1 MHPVPH
7 PAGLGLCRN
16 ETAFVY
22 DDTGTEVYLG
32 ILSGIRVIDCST
44 YIAAPAAAT
53 ALSDFGADVI
63 KIERPPLGDPYRY
76 LSLSPPMPASEH
88 AYCWILEGRN
98 KRSIALDLNYDEA
111 REALLKL
118 VESADIFITNYQ
130 PPTIAKFR
138 LEYEILNALNPR
150 LIYGQLS
157 GYGETGP
164 DVDKPGYDM
173 TAYWARSGLMATMH
187 NAGADP
193 CQSPP
198 GFGDHPTSMALFA
211 GILLAMY
218 KREKTGLGTKVS
230 TSLIAN
236 GIWSNSC
243 NVQAALAGATFAERW
258 SRKTTVNPLVNHYV
272 TRDGH
277 RIILC
282 CLDVEKDWPR
292 LCQALGLL
300 SFQSDPRFNC
310 NEART
315 MNSVELIAL
324 MDAAVGAVD
333 FTELTKRFHELDV
346 IFGIVPDS
354 EQVSRDLQAEQIGV
368 FAEIADAPGG
378 PIRTVN
384 NPINLRCETK
394 TPPRF
399 APGIGQH
406 TVEILRSLGYDDSAI
421 QKMLEE
427 GAAKG

>member
-1 MHPVPH
+1 M
-7 PAGLGLCRN
+7 
-16 ETAFVY
+16 
-22 DDTGTEVYLG
+22 
-32 ILSGIRVIDCST
+32 IDCST

-98 KRSIALDLNYDEA
+98 KRSVALDLNHTEA
-111 REALLKL
+111 RDALLKL
-118 VESADIFITNYQ
+118 VQSADVFITNYQ
-130 PPTIAKFR
+130 PPLISKFR
-138 LEYEILNALNPR
+138 LEYETLSALNPR

-218 KREKTGLGTKVS
+218 QREKTGLGTKVS

-243 NVQAALAGATFAERW
+243 NVQAAMVGAKFAHRW
-258 SRKTTVNPLVNHYV
+258 SRHTTVNPLVNHYV
-272 TRDGH
+272 TSDGH

-282 CLDVEKDWPR
+282 CLDVQKDWPR
-292 LCQALGLL
+292 LCQALGL
-300 SFQSDPRFNC
+300 QSLQHDPRFNSH
-310 NEART
+310 EVRAAHAA
-315 MNSVELIAL
+315 ELIAL
-324 MDAAVGAVD
+324 MDASIGAVD
-333 FTELTKRFHELDV
+333 FAELTARFHELDI
-346 IFGIVPDS
+346 IFGVVPDS
-354 EQVSRDLQAEQIGV
+354 EQVSRDLQAEMNGV

-378 PIRTVN
+378 PMRTVN
-384 NPINLRCETK
+384 NPINLRGEAK

-406 TVEILRSLGYDDSAI
+406 TVEILRSLGYDEAAVE
-421 QKMLEE
+421 KMLSD
-427 GAAKG
+427 GAAMG

>member
-1 MHPVPH
+1 MAV
-7 PAGLGLCRN
+7 
-16 ETAFVY
+16 
-22 DDTGTEVYLG
+22 
-32 ILSGIRVIDCST
+32 
-44 YIAAPAAAT
+44 
-53 ALSDFGADVI
+53 
-63 KIERPPLGDPYRY
+63 
-76 LSLSPPMPASEH
+76 SEH

-98 KRSIALDLNYDEA
+98 KRSIALDLNHDEA

-118 VESADIFITNYQ
+118 VQSADVFITNYQ
-130 PPTIAKFR
+130 PALIAKFR
-138 LEYEILNALNPR
+138 LEYETLSALNPR

-211 GILLAMY
+211 GIMLAMY

-243 NVQAALAGATFAERW
+243 NVQAALVGAKFADRW

-292 LCQALGLL
+292 LCQALRL
-300 SFQSDPRFNC
+300 QSLQDDPRFTSP
-310 NEART
+310 EARAA
-315 MNSVELIAL
+315 NAEQLIAL
-324 MDAAVGAVD
+324 MDVMIGAVN
-333 FTELTKRFHELDV
+333 FSELTARFHQADV
-346 IFGIVPDS
+346 IFGVVPDS
-354 EQVSRDLQAEQIGV
+354 EEVSRDVQAEMNGV
-368 FAEIADAPGG
+368 FADIADAPGG

-384 NPINLRCETK
+384 NPINLRGEPK

-406 TVEILRSLGYDDSAI
+406 TVQILRSAGYDDPAI
-421 QKMLEE
+421 EKMLAD
-427 GAAKG
+427 GAAMA